1 MNKRKHGLS
10 RRRAQA
16 GVALLEILVSVL
28 LFSLGLLGL
37 IGLQARAI
45 SFSND
50 AEDRNRAALLAN
62 EVGAQMMLHGS
73 ASLPAEK
80 LDKWKER
87 VAEPTT
93 GGLPAGVGEVE
104 VDGTAANVTIKWRA
118 PSRDT
123 DSQLTTRIVVL
134 PP

>member
-1 MNKRKHGLS
+1 MNKRKHDPS
-10 RRRAQA
+10 RRREQA
-16 GVALLEILVSVL
+16 GVALLEILVSLL

-45 SFSND
+45 GFSSD
-50 AEDRNRAALLAN
+50 AEDRNRAALLAD
-62 EVGAQMMLHGS
+62 EVIAQMTLHGS
-73 ASLPAEK
+73 VTLPAEA

-93 GGLPAGVGEVE
+93 GGLPAGVGSVE
-104 VDGTAANVTIKWRA
+104 TDGAAANVVITWRA
-118 PSRDT
+118 PSHEA
-123 DSQLTTRIVVL
+123 DSQLTTRFVVL